1 MGLLMFSSS
10 SNKPVA
16 CDGANESFISD
27 AEWRKFPGSNSNGA
41 FDGGDKMDL
50 KTTVVSVTVD
60 GGTTEKLA
68 TELRQGQLG
77 CDPSRVVHAAIL
89 GGVLTAFAV
98 VLALY
103 VRELQTSHLVPT
115 APETCFEDGCI
126 SRAAGKLRYVCGA
139 ICIIY
144 IYTALRAVHLHQ
156 TSFTLSLWCV

>member
-68 TELRQGQLG
+68 TEL
-77 CDPSRVVHAAIL
+77 VVHAAIL